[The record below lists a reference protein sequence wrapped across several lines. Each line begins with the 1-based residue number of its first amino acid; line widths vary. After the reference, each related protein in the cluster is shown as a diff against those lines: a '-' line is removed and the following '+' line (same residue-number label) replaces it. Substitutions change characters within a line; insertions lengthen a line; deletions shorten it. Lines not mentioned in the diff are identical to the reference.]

1 MSQRIDKDD
10 DKIRT
15 ASNDFGGSTPTRST
29 GMAGTGATGA
39 GTTGGS
45 GGSASTGLSTTGGS
59 GSTSA
64 AGSSQGIAAQAQE
77 YKQKATDVANQAK
90 DFVTE
95 KVKGL
100 QNTDYQKVAE
110 DARDYARQNPGQA
123 LLVSAAA
130 GFLLGVLIRGSR
142 R

>member
-45 GGSASTGLSTTGGS
+45 GGSALVRLRRRARPCILRRVPAALSWQLAARLAGG
-59 GSTSA
+59 GHRH
-64 AGSSQGIAAQAQE
+64 GPM
-77 YKQKATDVANQAK
+77 QAK

>member
-15 ASNDFGGSTPTRST
+15 ASNDFGGSTPSRST
-29 GMAGTGATGA
+29 NMAGT

-45 GGSASTGLSTTGGS
+45 GGSSSTSLSTTGGS

-64 AGSSQGIAAQAQE
+64 AGSSQGLAAQAQE